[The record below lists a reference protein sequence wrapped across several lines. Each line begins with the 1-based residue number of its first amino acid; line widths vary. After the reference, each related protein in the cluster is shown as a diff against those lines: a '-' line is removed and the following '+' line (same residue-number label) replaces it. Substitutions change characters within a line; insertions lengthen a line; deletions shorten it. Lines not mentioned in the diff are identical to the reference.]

1 MEKKKRVVQLT
12 TGAKLMLGGS
22 LLFGAFDTLLIPV
35 PCLVAWAMLE
45 QTGGS
50 GGHDVSGWLVWL
62 LLAVL
67 SRWVFSFASAALSH
81 LAALTVTS
89 DLRRRLLEHLGRLP
103 MYWHSTQTQGGIRKL
118 FTSDIG
124 QVDGFIAHHIP
135 DTVSAVL
142 LPVVSLGCLLA
153 VNWVLGLL
161 LVLLFVVCVV
171 IQAGSYARMGRDNI
185 WGRYN
190 RSLEDLNAAVV
201 EFTRGMP
208 VIKLFNRGLSSFS
221 RMRRC
226 VEEFRSIQTLGFM
239 VYAPRWALFSSL
251 TVMPFTVAAVAG
263 APLYV
268 GGHATLSDI
277 TLFLMLGGVCLS
289 PLTRL
294 TRLAAIASEMGQ
306 SVARL
311 RAVLETPEDRPGTLS
326 AGCVKRAGVQVSGL
340 RVRFGDKTVL
350 HDISFTAAPGTTT
363 AIVGASGSGKSTLA
377 STLAG
382 LERID
387 AGLVCIDGHPLD
399 CFAAGELSKLVAPVF
414 QSPHIFAATVA
425 ENVAPGVENPD
436 RGRLEAAA
444 RLARCSDFIAAM
456 PRGWDTPV
464 GEGGEVHLSGGQRQ
478 RLALARMAWRR
489 TPIVVLDEAT
499 SYADAESEAEIQAA
513 LSEMLA
519 DRTVIVVAHRLHTIA
534 GADQILVLHE
544 GTVAER
550 GTHAELLAMDGLYAA
565 MWRASGQARSW
576 SIRTA
581 EERGAC

>member
-1 MEKKKRVVQLT
+1 MENKTRVVQLT

-22 LLFGAFDTLLIPV
+22 LLFGACDTLLIPV
-35 PCLVAWAMLE
+35 PYLVAWAILD
-45 QTGGS
+45 QVGGGS
-50 GGHDVSGWLVWL
+50 GHDVSGYFVWL

-67 SRWVFSFASAALSH
+67 SRWVFSFGSAALSH
-81 LAALTVTS
+81 LAALNVTS

-103 MYWHSTQTQGGIRKL
+103 MYWHSTQTQGGIKKL

-142 LPVVSLGCLLA
+142 LPIVSLICLVA

-161 LVLLFVVCVV
+161 LVLLFVLCIV
-171 IQAGSYARMGRDNI
+171 IQAGSYAKMSRDNI

-190 RSLEDLNAAVV
+190 KSLEDLNSAVV

-226 VEEFRSIQTLGFM
+226 VEEFREIQTLGYK
-239 VYAPRWALFSSL
+239 VYAPRWAIFSSL
-251 TVMPFTVAAVAG
+251 TVMPFTLAAVAG
-263 APLYV
+263 TPLYLS
-268 GGHATLSDI
+268 GHATLSEL
-277 TLFLMLGGVCLS
+277 TLFLMLGCVCLS

-294 TRLAAIASEMGQ
+294 VRLAAIASEMGQ
-306 SVARL
+306 SVGRL
-311 RAVLETPEDRPGTLS
+311 RTVFETPEDKRGTLS
-326 AGCVKRAGVQVSGL
+326 ADCVKSAGVQVSGL
-340 RVRFGDKTVL
+340 RVRFGDKVVL
-350 HDISFTAAPGTTT
+350 RDISFTAAPGTTT

-377 STLAG
+377 SAIAG

-387 AGLVCIDGHPLD
+387 AGSICIDGHPLD
-399 CFAAGELSKLVAPVF
+399 LFPTRELARLVAPVF

-425 ENVAPGVENPD
+425 ENIAPGVESPD
-436 RGRLEAAA
+436 RKRLEAAA
-444 RLARCSDFIAAM
+444 ERARCADFIKAM
-456 PRGWDTPV
+456 PRGFDTMV

-478 RLALARMAWRR
+478 RIALARMAWRQ

-534 GADQILVLHE
+534 GADQILVMRE
-544 GTVAER
+544 GVIAER
-550 GTHAELLAMDGLYAA
+550 GTHAGLMAMEGLYAA
-565 MWRASGQARSW
+565 MWRAAGQARTW
-576 SIRTA
+576 SIRNTR
-581 EERGAC
+581 EESAC